1 MTCRIKICGITN
13 LEDARLAADLGAQAV
28 GFIFYEKSP
37 RFIRPAV
44 AQNIVAQLPPLVLTV
59 GVFVNAPL
67 SEVREIAAQVRLDW
81 LQLHGEEP
89 PDYCGQLDRN
99 LIKAVRL
106 REAAA
111 LSGLAAYQGLV
122 RAFLADTYQSGVA
135 GGTGKTGNWELAA
148 KVKDYGPL
156 ILAGGLTPENVAAAI
171 RQVQPWAVDVASG
184 VEAAPGRK
192 DPARLRA
199 FFQAVQAA
207 LAELAPV

>member
-1 MTCRIKICGITN
+1 MICRIKICGITN
-13 LEDARLAADLGAQAV
+13 LEDAILAAELGAQAL

-37 RFIRPAV
+37 RFVRPAV
-44 AQNIVAQLPPLVLTV
+44 AQDIVAQLPPLVLTV

-67 SEVREIAAQVRLDW
+67 AEVEEIAAQVRLDW

-89 PDYCGQLDRN
+89 PDYCRQLRRN

-111 LSGLAAYQGLV
+111 LPPLAAYQGLV
-122 RAFLADTYQSGVA
+122 RAFLADTYQPGVA
-135 GGTGKTGNWELAA
+135 GGTGRTGDWGLAT

-184 VEAAPGRK
+184 VESAPGRK
-192 DPARLRA
+192 DPVRLRA
-199 FFQAVQAA
+199 FFRAVQAA
-207 LAELAPV
+207 AVNL